1 MFSTKHKWRITGFLL
16 GGLASLLILRAVVL
30 KSWMSSKRIGQWES
44 LTGITQSQA
53 NKILGKRKSL
63 YPLIQAQALHETGN
77 LSSNL
82 FLNHKNL
89 FGMKPDRNEFIAR
102 GQVTLGNETFN
113 QYDSYHDS
121 LRDLVDWMDR
131 TYFPDSVSG
140 VQEYVQELKL
150 RGYFTA
156 PMTEYLTG
164 MQYFLKK

>member
-1 MFSTKHKWRITGFLL
+1 
-16 GGLASLLILRAVVL
+16 
-30 KSWMSSKRIGQWES
+30 
-44 LTGITQSQA
+44 
-53 NKILGKRKSL
+53 
-63 YPLIQAQALHETGN
+63 
-77 LSSNL
+77 
-82 FLNHKNL
+82 
-89 FGMKPDRNEFIAR
+89 MKPDRNEFIAR